1 MGGNLL
7 KVWNLPDR
15 RATNEEYERIG
26 FDVRTHLKHA
36 AHPYNADGAVPRAT
50 IAPCIRDKDTHG
62 DIDILF
68 GLPDGKHSED
78 IWWGIYDTGFS
89 SESFAEYIK
98 HKYGFEPHRN
108 SNVFSFPVEGIQVDV
123 TFLPLEEFETAVT
136 YTAWGDLGN
145 LMGRVYHKMGLHYGH
160 SGLQFWIR
168 QGMYDANVTWSDS
181 DHIYSKFILSR
192 HPRAIFELGGFDYD
206 RWMKGFDT
214 EKDAFDFVIN
224 SKYFD
229 HTLFALENLNHTN
242 RTRNR
247 KRGMYM
253 RFIEYLKHLEESEV
267 PKTYQYLSK
276 EIYSLVFQDKFPP
289 LKTAIG
295 KYRFEHEL
303 QKQYK
308 AKINGKIVAEWLC
321 TTDGPLIGQVM
332 KDIKLRWSPIE
343 AIQLSDDVIRKYALH
358 WVQ

>member
-7 KVWNLPDR
+7 KIWNLPDK
-15 RATNEEYERIG
+15 RASNEEYERIG
-26 FDVRTHLKHA
+26 SRMRTYLLHSS
-36 AHPYNADGAVPRAT
+36 HPHGGVARAT

-68 GLPDGKHSED
+68 GLPNGKPDED
-78 IWWGIYDTGFS
+78 IWWGMYGGEKSFETFAGF
-89 SESFAEYIK
+89 IK
-98 HKYGFEPHRN
+98 HELGYEPHQN

-123 TFLPLEEFETAVT
+123 TFLPLEEFNSAKA
-136 YTAWGDLGN
+136 YTSWGDLGN

-168 QGMYDANVTWSDS
+168 QGMYDANISWSDS
-181 DHIYSKFILSR
+181 DHIYSKCVLSQD
-192 HPRAIFELGGFDYD
+192 PKVIFELGGFDYE
-206 RWMKGFDT
+206 RWTKGFDT

-253 RFIEYLKHLEESEV
+253 RFIEYLKFLEESEE
-267 PKTYQYLSK
+267 PRTYKYLSK
-276 EIYSLVFQDKFPP
+276 EVYSLVFQDKFPH

-303 QKQYK
+303 QRQYK
-308 AKINGKIVAEWLC
+308 EKVNGKRVAEWLC
-321 TTDGPLIGQVM
+321 TADGPLIGSVM
-332 KDIKLRWSPIE
+332 KDIKLRWTPIE
-343 AIQLSDDVIRKYALH
+343 AIQLSDDVIRKYVMH
-358 WVQ
+358 WAQ

>member
-7 KVWNLPDR
+7 KIWNLPDK

-26 FDVRTHLKHA
+26 SAVRIELNHDS
-36 AHPYNADGAVPRAT
+36 HPYNADGAVSRAT

-68 GLPDGKHSED
+68 GLPNAKHSED
-78 IWWGIYDTGFS
+78 IWWGKYGHVPSFDT
-89 SESFAEYIK
+89 FAEYIK
-98 HKYGFEPHRN
+98 HEYGFDPHRN

-123 TFLPLEEFETAVT
+123 TFLPLEEFESAVA
-136 YTAWGDLGN
+136 YTSWGDLGN

-206 RWMKGFDT
+206 RWKKGFDT

-224 SKYFD
+224 SKYFNPD
-229 HTLFALENLNHTN
+229 LFALENLNHTN

-253 RFIEYLKHLEESEV
+253 RFIEYLDTVSDPTK
-267 PKTYQYLSK
+267 YQFLSK
-276 EIYSLVFQDKFPP
+276 EVYSLVFQDKFPP

-332 KDIKLRWSPIE
+332 KDIKLRWTPIE